1 MLKLTIG
8 TRGSSLAL
16 VQANWVKDRLL
27 QHYPKCQIQ
36 ILPIKTT
43 GDRMKNVPLS
53 QMGGKGAFIKEIE
66 MALLDGRI
74 DLAVH
79 SMKDL
84 PGELPPELTIAA
96 ITRREDP
103 FDVFVSQTYTGL
115 EKLPPRATIAT
126 GSLRRKVQLLHYR
139 SDFVIKEIRGNVD
152 TRLKKL
158 KSGCAEGLVLAA
170 AGLKRLNRKSS
181 ISQYLHPAICLPA
194 AGQGALGI
202 EARANDV
209 SLKKKLAVLHDAEA
223 GPTVTAERSCLYHL
237 GVDCH
242 TPATAY
248 GEITG
253 GSILLKGFVASPDG
267 TVIVKKK
274 MLGPQEDAELLGEL
288 LAKKIITGGGR
299 ELLAHL
305 SRQQ

>member
-1 MLKLTIG
+1 MPLFRHIGLKTACCS
-8 TRGSSLAL
+8 TTQS
-16 VQANWVKDRLL
+16 VRL
-27 QHYPKCQIQ
+27 QV
-36 ILPIKTT
+36 LPIKTT

-84 PGELPPELTIAA
+84 PVELPPELTIAA

-103 FDVFVSQTYTGL
+103 FDVFVSQTYAGL

-158 KSGCAEGLVLAA
+158 KSGFAEGLVLAA
-170 AGLKRLNRKSS
+170 AGLKRLNQEKQHCS
-181 ISQYLHPAICLPA
+181 ISSSRYLSACCRT
-194 AGQGALGI
+194 GGI
-202 EARANDV
+202 GNRSTEKDV

-253 GSILLKGFVASPDG
+253 GSTFIERICSFTSMEQLSLR
-267 TVIVKKK
+267 KKCSVHRK
-274 MLGPQEDAELLGEL
+274 MQNCSENSWQ
-288 LAKKIITGGGR
+288 KR
-299 ELLAHL
+299 
-305 SRQQ
+305 S